1 MKLIKNDQKCAELF
15 RNYFNN
21 IAKGLNIPIDQ
32 NVLNDSSIFGDP
44 IIAAVHKYKT
54 HLSILKIKEKD
65 KICELFTFY
74 HVNPDKM
81 LKTCPKHFL

>member
-32 NVLNDSSIFGDP
+32 NVLNDSSIFDDP
-44 IIAAVHKYKT
+44 IIAAVHK
-54 HLSILKIKEKD
+54 
-65 KICELFTFY
+65 
-74 HVNPDKM
+74 
-81 LKTCPKHFL
+81 